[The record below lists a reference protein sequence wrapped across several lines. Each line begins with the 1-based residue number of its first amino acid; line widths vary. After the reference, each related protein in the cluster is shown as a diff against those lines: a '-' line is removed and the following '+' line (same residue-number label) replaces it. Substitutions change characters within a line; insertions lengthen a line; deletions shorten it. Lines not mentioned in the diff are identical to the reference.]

1 MLAHGRFYNL
11 CVGCEFFWLPALVN
25 FLLDSLGII
34 GGDTERFDKV
44 MARHG
49 KSGDTLRVKLFGWLF
64 VPLGWM
70 VAAYLLTERTGCEAL
85 VHLASC

>member
-1 MLAHGRFYNL
+1 MGDFIIFALALN
-11 CVGCEFFWLPALVN
+11 FFWLPALVN

-49 KSGDTLRVKLFGWLF
+49 NSGDTFRVKFFGWFF
-64 VPLGWM
+64 VPLGWV

>member
-1 MLAHGRFYNL
+1 MGDFIIFALAVN
-11 CVGCEFFWLPALVN
+11 FFWLPALVN

-34 GGDTERFDKV
+34 GGDTARFDKA

-70 VAAYLLTERTGCEAL
+70 VAAYLLTERTGCETL